1 MALYSCPR
9 CNGKGFIQGFG
20 HVADGRCFACAGAGK
35 LSASAKSLNDA
46 ERAGLEYEAHCK
58 EVEARAC
65 TEKQERAIGQI
76 ARKLGLSP
84 AALVATAN
92 GMIAGYH
99 QPEFTKAAVSK
110 AIGMF
115 ASMGA
120 SEANRLCYPKRAA

>member
-9 CNGKGFIQGFG
+9 CNGKGFISGFG

-35 LSASAKSLNDA
+35 LSASAKSLSEA
-46 ERAGLEYEAHCK
+46 ERAGLEMTAHMEATQ
-58 EVEARAC
+58 ARAC
-65 TEKQERAIGQI
+65 TDKQERAIGQI
-76 ARKLGLSP
+76 ARRLGVSP

-110 AIGMF
+110 AIGM
-115 ASMGA
+115 
-120 SEANRLCYPKRAA
+120 